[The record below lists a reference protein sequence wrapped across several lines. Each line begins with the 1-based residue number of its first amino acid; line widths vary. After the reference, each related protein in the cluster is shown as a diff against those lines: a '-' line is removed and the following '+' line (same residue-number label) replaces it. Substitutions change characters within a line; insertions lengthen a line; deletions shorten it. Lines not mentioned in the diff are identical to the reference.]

1 MKARIKFSKKG
12 NVKFVGHL
20 DLMRFFQKA
29 IKRADLDIAY
39 SEGFSPHQIMSFAS
53 PLGVGVTS
61 DGEYAD
67 IELNSALDSKTMV
80 EKLNAQMVDGLEIK
94 SIKKLSDKEKNAM
107 SVVTA
112 ADYLVNI
119 KNEKFTI
126 EDLNKL
132 KDFVSQDNIFIIK
145 KSKKK
150 EVETDIKSM
159 IYEAELKDNKIFLKL
174 KTGSVSN
181 LKPELFMKAFSRFL
195 NKEFDGFSIEIN
207 RIELYDLDLK
217 PLEDAGEDII

>member
-67 IELNSALDSKTMV
+67 IELNSALDSKKMV

-112 ADYLVNI
+112 ADYLINI

-132 KDFVSQDNIFIIK
+132 NEFVNQDNIFIIK

-159 IYEAELKDNKIFLKL
+159 IYEAEVKDNKIFLKL

-181 LKPELFMKAFSRFL
+181 LKPELFMKAFSNFL
-195 NKEFDGFSIEIN
+195 NKEFDVFSIEIN

>member
-119 KNEKFTI
+119 KNEKYTI
-126 EDLNKL
+126 EDLDKL
-132 KDFVSQDNIFIIK
+132 KDFISQDNIFIIK

-159 IYEAELKDNKIFLKL
+159 IYKAEVKDNKIFLKL

-181 LKPELFMKAFSRFL
+181 LKPELFMKAFSNFL